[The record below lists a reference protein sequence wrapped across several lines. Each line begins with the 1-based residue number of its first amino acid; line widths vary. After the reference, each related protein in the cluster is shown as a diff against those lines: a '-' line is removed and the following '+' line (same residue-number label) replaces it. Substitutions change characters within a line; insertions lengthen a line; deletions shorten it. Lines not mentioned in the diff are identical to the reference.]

1 MRLTLRGKLFLV
13 LLFITGAVVAGMLAV
28 MQWSFERG
36 FVSLVEARQQAQV
49 KAVTTRLADEYA
61 AAGGWQRLRGD
72 RARWA
77 QLLFSSRPGGADRSP
92 RWVGRPLPGP
102 PHQWPPH
109 RGRAGAPEGQRGDSR
124 HAGHARAAPLEF
136 RLMLLDADRH
146 LLFGEAA
153 RLADAELKPV
163 IAAGATV
170 GWLAVLPGPAIDE
183 LADIRFVARQRQ
195 TFVVIAAAMV
205 LLAAALA
212 LPLAGA
218 MTRRVREITG
228 AARALAS
235 GHFDTRVAVTSGD
248 ELGQLA
254 RDVNELA
261 KALARTEQ
269 GRRQW
274 VADISH
280 ELRTPLAVLRGE
292 LEALQDGVRPLTMAA
307 IDSLHAD
314 TLRLH
319 RLVDD
324 LNDLAM
330 SDLGALSYRKTAVEP
345 LAILREDLAALAGE
359 FTDRQ
364 IDVTLEPTAGP
375 SLRING
381 DSGRLSQLFR
391 NLLTNTLR
399 YTDVGGRLVIRVTR
413 SGDQLQMAFSDT
425 APGVP
430 ADDLPRLFDRFH
442 RVDASR
448 NRASGGA
455 GLGLAICRSIV
466 EAHDGSITATASAL
480 GGLSVLIDLPL
491 LP

>member
-1 MRLTLRGKLFLV
+1 
-13 LLFITGAVVAGMLAV
+13 
-28 MQWSFERG
+28 
-36 FVSLVEARQQAQV
+36 
-49 KAVTTRLADEYA
+49 
-61 AAGGWQRLRGD
+61 
-72 RARWA
+72 
-77 QLLFSSRPGGADRSP
+77 
-92 RWVGRPLPGP
+92 
-102 PHQWPPH
+102 
-109 RGRAGAPEGQRGDSR
+109 
-124 HAGHARAAPLEF
+124 
-136 RLMLLDADRH
+136 MLLDADRN
-146 LLFGEAA
+146 LLFGDAA
-153 RLADAELKPV
+153 RLAAAELHP
-163 IAAGATV
+163 IAAGDATV

-183 LADIRFVARQRQ
+183 LADLRFVDRQRQ
-195 TFVVIAAAMV
+195 TFVAIAAAMV

-235 GHFDTRVAVTSGD
+235 GQFDTRVAVTSGD
-248 ELGQLA
+248 ELGQLG

-314 TLRLH
+314 ALRLH

-359 FTDRQ
+359 FSDRR
-364 IDVTLEPTAGP
+364 IDVALEPAAGP
-375 SLRING
+375 PLCING

-413 SGDQLQMAFSDT
+413 SADRLQLAFSDT

-430 ADDLPRLFDRFH
+430 AEDLPQLFDRFH
-442 RVDASR
+442 RVEASR

-466 EAHDGSITATASAL
+466 EAHDGSITAMASAL
-480 GGLSVLIDLPL
+480 GGLSIVIDLPL

>member
-1 MRLTLRGKLFLV
+1 
-13 LLFITGAVVAGMLAV
+13 
-28 MQWSFERG
+28 
-36 FVSLVEARQQAQV
+36 
-49 KAVTTRLADEYA
+49 
-61 AAGGWQRLRGD
+61 
-72 RARWA
+72 
-77 QLLFSSRPGGADRSP
+77 
-92 RWVGRPLPGP
+92 
-102 PHQWPPH
+102 
-109 RGRAGAPEGQRGDSR
+109 
-124 HAGHARAAPLEF
+124 
-136 RLMLLDADRH
+136 MLLDADRR

-153 RLADAELKPV
+153 RLADAELKP
-163 IAAGATV
+163 IMAAGATV

-235 GHFDTRVAVTSGD
+235 GQFDTRVAVTSGD

-359 FTDRQ
+359 FADRQ
-364 IDVTLEPTAGP
+364 IDVTLEPAPGP

-399 YTDVGGRLVIRVTR
+399 YTDVGGRLVIRAGR
-413 SGDQLQMAFSDT
+413 SGYRLQLVFSDT

-430 ADDLPRLFDRFH
+430 ADDLPQLFERFH

-480 GGLSVLIDLPL
+480 GGLSILIDLPL